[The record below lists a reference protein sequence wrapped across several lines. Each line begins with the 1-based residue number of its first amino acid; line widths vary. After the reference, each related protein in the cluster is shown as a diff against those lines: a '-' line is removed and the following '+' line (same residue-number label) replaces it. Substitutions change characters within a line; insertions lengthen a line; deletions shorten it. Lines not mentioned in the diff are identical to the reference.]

1 MTRGLVIVPLAA
13 GLLLGHAALAA
24 EDREA
29 PRIVLEEAPTAAAA
43 GLPAEQAGQGKDAS
57 APSADPFQGARR
69 VRLAPYRI
77 EVAAK
82 ERLSAALGR
91 FLEKERWRLAWESTG
106 DFVIA
111 HGFAVEAKELKDAL
125 ERVLSAYGLSATI
138 YEGNRVVAVRAAT
151 VTP

>member
-13 GLLLGHAALAA
+13 ALALGHASFAA
-24 EDREA
+24 EEREG

-43 GLPAEQAGQGKDAS
+43 GLPAQQAGQAS
-57 APSADPFQGARR
+57 EAPDESRGLFQGAKR
-69 VRLAPYRI
+69 VRLTPYRI
-77 EVAAK
+77 EVADK
-82 ERLSAALGR
+82 ERLSEALR
-91 FLEKERWRLAWESTG
+91 SFLQKERWRLAWESTN

-138 YEGNRVVAVRAAT
+138 YEGNRVVAVRNAT